1 MDILWDQDCEPEWQ
15 ARMAG
20 LPYPALRQS
29 WTFGT
34 AMQGLGASV
43 QRAVIFDAGVAV
55 AAAQVLHRRGLR
67 LIGQGPVWLATLE
80 PGQKRRVLRQ
90 LARFA
95 GACIATPHDPVVG
108 FGIVPLITPKCYAI
122 WNIDMPPAE
131 LRQNLHGK
139 WRNRLLRAEEGCKPV
154 VLTRPKLQELV
165 AYEAAQRVN
174 RGYKNLPGMMAIN
187 WPGGELAIGWLQG
200 GELQAGMVF
209 LIHDGR
215 ATYFLGWAN
224 QAARACFAHG
234 PLLWQAALMLRAR
247 GVTAIDLGD
256 VNSETGASLARFKLG
271 TGAEVFAAGATSL
284 VLP

>member
-29 WTFGT
+29 WAFGT
-34 AMQGLGASV
+34 VMQGLGASV
-43 QRAVIFDAGVAV
+43 RRAVICDAGIAV
-55 AAAQVLHRRGLR
+55 AAAQVLQRRRLR
-67 LIGQGPVWLATLE
+67 LIGQGPVWLTTLE
-80 PGQKRRVLRQ
+80 PGQKRQVLRQ

-95 GACIATPHDPVVG
+95 GACIVTPHDPVVG
-108 FGIVPLITPKCYAI
+108 FGIVPLITPKCSAI
-122 WNIDMPPAE
+122 WNIDMLPAE

-139 WRNRLLRAEEGCKPV
+139 WRNRLLRAEEGCKPM

-165 AYEAAQRVN
+165 AYEAVQRVG
-174 RGYKNLPGMMAIN
+174 RGYKNLPGTIAMD
-187 WPGGELAIGWLQG
+187 WQGGKLAIGWQQG
-200 GELQAGMVF
+200 GELHAGMVF

-224 QAARACFAHG
+224 QTARASFAHG

-247 GVTAIDLGD
+247 GVKAIDLGD